1 LKNAKENKAKCLVS
15 IHEASKTNASSVRL
29 KNRSAFVLDSM
40 TDLNKSDGLA
50 QTSCKLALED
60 AKQVIE
66 KVRAINDLSSAL
78 KGPLAD
84 EMQRL
89 DEEINALTESKA
101 SFDKEMEE
109 LIEERDDLDAR
120 VKDLTREHNAVESE
134 IRSLQAVSKD
144 ATVDNIRL
152 QGLLNLLK
160 LEEEQLKTIHET
172 AVANEN
178 IIIETATK
186 EKDKSIKSLTDMV
199 DADTN
204 AKSQIASNISEAEML
219 ASSTQKVVEE
229 TAAIL
234 ANAEALAKRTES
246 MRQEEKAEVEKL
258 VGVINGTGKGSV
270 EELTAAKEALS
281 QAELDVAEAK
291 ITTAHFD
298 RACTLAEN
306 TLENVLF
313 TEKNLYQEL
322 LQLLN
327 TRFCGTDPAD
337 TSTFHVES
345 RKALLDSFSSSLF
358 KKDTSVEE
366 DELMIGVP
374 NPNIEVARKVLDEA
388 VSDCKA
394 FTDLKSLNQ
403 ARWEDQLFELHSSV
417 LGKVAQMKFI
427 SDRAAGDGAGV
438 GAASITTA
446 SSSAMKKV
454 AGYDGSKR
462 RPSGTLE
469 AGLPPMYTFRGFEGF
484 YLENNLK
491 LDTEMKKIV
500 DSLSPALHYLDVNLD
515 DDSFVNYGA
524 AAKDNELEMTPTFVV
539 EAMKLASS
547 SSFSAAHKAKA
558 KAQAEE
564 IAKLQREINSYEER
578 IKTAQTLE
586 KNAKNN
592 SVQELNRID
601 DESKTLTL

>member
-1 LKNAKENKAKCLVS
+1 MKNVKENKAKCLVS

-29 KNRSAFVLDSM
+29 NNRSAFVLDSM

-50 QTSCKLALED
+50 QTSCKLALDD
-60 AKQVIE
+60 AKQVIDM
-66 KVRAINDLSSAL
+66 VRAINDLSSAL

-89 DEEINALTESKA
+89 DEDINALTESKA

-120 VKDLTREHNAVESE
+120 VKDLSRERNAAESE
-134 IRSLQAVSKD
+134 NHSLQAVSKD
-144 ATVDNIRL
+144 ATVDNVRL
-152 QGLLNLLK
+152 QGLLNVLK

-172 AVANEN
+172 AVANEEL
-178 IIIETATK
+178 IAETATQEK
-186 EKDKSIKSLTDMV
+186 EKSIKSLNEMV

-204 AKSQIASNISEAEML
+204 AKSQIASNISEAETL
-219 ASSTQKVVEE
+219 ALSTQQVVEE

-234 ANAEALAKRTES
+234 ANAYALAKRTES
-246 MRQEEKAEVEKL
+246 MRQEEKTEVEKL
-258 VGVINGTGKGSV
+258 VGIINGTGKGSV

-281 QAELDVAEAK
+281 QAELAVAEAK
-291 ITTAHFD
+291 ITIAHFD

-306 TLENVLF
+306 TLENVLV
-313 TEKNLYQEL
+313 TENNLYQEL
-322 LQLLN
+322 LQLLK

-337 TSTFHVES
+337 TSIFHVQS
-345 RKALLDSFSSSLF
+345 RKALLDSLSSSLF
-358 KKDTSVEE
+358 KKDTSIDE
-366 DELMIGVP
+366 DELMIGDP
-374 NPNIEVARKVLDEA
+374 NPNNEVARKVLDEA

-394 FTDLKSLNQ
+394 FKDLKSLNQ
-403 ARWEDQLFELHSSV
+403 AKWEDQLFELHSSV

-427 SDRAAGDGAGV
+427 SGRAAGD
-438 GAASITTA
+438 
-446 SSSAMKKV
+446 
-454 AGYDGSKR
+454 GYDGSKR

-484 YLENNLK
+484 FLENNLK
-491 LDTEMKKIV
+491 LDAEMKKINE
-500 DSLSPALHYLDVNLD
+500 SLSPALHYLDVNPE
-515 DDSFVNYGA
+515 DDSFANYGA

-547 SSFSAAHKAKA
+547 TSFLAAHTAKA
-558 KAQAEE
+558 EAQAEE
-564 IAKLQREINSYEER
+564 IAKLQSEISSYEER

-586 KNAKNN
+586 KNAKDK
-592 SVQELNRID
+592 SVLELNRID
-601 DESKTLTL
+601 DESNAL

>member
-1 LKNAKENKAKCLVS
+1 MKNAKENKAKCLVS

-101 SFDKEMEE
+101 SFDNEMEL

-152 QGLLNLLK
+152 QGLLNVLK

-178 IIIETATK
+178 VIVETATK

-204 AKSQIASNISEAEML
+204 AKSQIASNISEAETL

-234 ANAEALAKRTES
+234 ANAEALTKRTES

-258 VGVINGTGKGSV
+258 VGIINGTGKGSV

-306 TLENVLF
+306 TLENVLV

-322 LQLLN
+322 LQLLK
-327 TRFCGTDPAD
+327 TRICGTDPAD

-358 KKDTSVEE
+358 KIDTSVEE

-374 NPNIEVARKVLDEA
+374 NPIEVARKVLDEA

-403 ARWEDQLFELHSSV
+403 ARWEDKLFELHSSV

-484 YLENNLK
+484 FLENNLK

-500 DSLSPALHYLDVNLD
+500 ESLSPALHYLDVNVD

-539 EAMKLASS
+539 EAMKLTSS
-547 SSFSAAHKAKA
+547 SSFSATHKAKA
-558 KAQAEE
+558 EAQAEE

-586 KNAKNN
+586 KNAKNK

-601 DESKTLTL
+601 DESKALTL